1 MKKRFKDRTDKLL
14 SYFDDKLTRVL
25 LALAMGK
32 IVEQAVAILFPT
44 RPFRF
49 AGWVF
54 TAALISLAYMYEDQL
69 SVDNAKE
76 AADKAKEKVEETADS
91 SKSPES

>member
-1 MKKRFKDRTDKLL
+1 MKKRLKNRADKLL
-14 SYFDDKLTRVL
+14 NYFNNELTRVL

-49 AGWVF
+49 VGWVF
-54 TAALISLAYMYEDQL
+54 AAGIISLAYMYEDQL

-76 AADKAKEKVEETADS
+76 AVDKAKEKADNS
-91 SKSPES
+91 